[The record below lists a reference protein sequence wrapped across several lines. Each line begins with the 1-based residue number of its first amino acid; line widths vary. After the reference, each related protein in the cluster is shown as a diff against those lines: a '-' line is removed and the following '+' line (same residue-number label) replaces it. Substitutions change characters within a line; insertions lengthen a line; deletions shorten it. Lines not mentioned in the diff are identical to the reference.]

1 MKLIYI
7 ILGSAALVLGAVG
20 TILPIL
26 PTTPLLLLAAFC
38 FARSSEKLNN
48 WFKGTKLYKDNL
60 ETFVKGQGMTKKAKV
75 RIMSTVTIIM
85 AIAFIAMKN
94 TTIGRIC
101 LCIVWLCHIIAFVF
115 VIKTCPE
122 KE

>member
-7 ILGSAALVLGAVG
+7 ILGSVALILGAVG

-38 FARSSEKLNN
+38 FARSSEKLNS

-85 AIAFIAMKN
+85 AIAFMAMKN

-122 KE
+122 K